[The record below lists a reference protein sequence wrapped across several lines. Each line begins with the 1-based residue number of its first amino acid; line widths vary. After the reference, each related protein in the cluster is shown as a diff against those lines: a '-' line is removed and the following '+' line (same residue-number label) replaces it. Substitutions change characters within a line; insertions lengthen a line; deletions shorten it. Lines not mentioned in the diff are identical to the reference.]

1 MLVEAFAK
9 INWTLNITGLRADG
23 YHLLDM
29 LMQPV
34 SLADRITLLPAEELS
49 LTVAGGGNI
58 PADDRNLAL
67 RAAKLLRKET
77 GVSAGA
83 AIHLEKHIPSQAGMG
98 GGSSDAAAVLTAL
111 NRLWSA
117 GLSGEELEA
126 LGVRLGADVP
136 FLIRGG
142 LARTRGIGEQL
153 ESIPSCRAY
162 SLLVLQPEGG
172 LSTAEIFRAWH
183 DMPAERSAD
192 PEAALS
198 AILSGSVAGRSSA
211 FANMLE
217 PVSRRFCPEIGTL
230 VRALYDNGADLAQMT
245 GSGSAVFGVFSD
257 TGARNRAA
265 AALAS
270 RCPKCWCCET
280 QEESIRFQ
288 EDA

>member
-98 GGSSDAAAVLTAL
+98 GGSRTDSSGPAL
-111 NRLWSA
+111 
-117 GLSGEELEA
+117 
-126 LGVRLGADVP
+126 
-136 FLIRGG
+136 
-142 LARTRGIGEQL
+142 
-153 ESIPSCRAY
+153 
-162 SLLVLQPEGG
+162 
-172 LSTAEIFRAWH
+172 
-183 DMPAERSAD
+183 
-192 PEAALS
+192 
-198 AILSGSVAGRSSA
+198 
-211 FANMLE
+211 
-217 PVSRRFCPEIGTL
+217 VSRSFRR
-230 VRALYDNGADLAQMT
+230 RA
-245 GSGSAVFGVFSD
+245 
-257 TGARNRAA
+257 
-265 AALAS
+265 
-270 RCPKCWCCET
+270 
-280 QEESIRFQ
+280 
-288 EDA
+288 